1 MEDLFEKIIRRELPA
16 EIVYEDE
23 HIIAFLDIHP
33 VAIGHTL
40 VVPKKKSKNILDA
53 DDATLA
59 LMGPAIKKIANA
71 IMTAFE
77 YPAFNLEA
85 NNNSEAGQI
94 VNHMHWHIIPRRAD
108 DGLKHWPGQAYAEDE
123 MSMVGEKIR
132 NHITNA

>member
-33 VAIGHTL
+33 VTIGHTL
-40 VVPKKKSKNILDA
+40 VVPKKKSKNMLDA

-59 LMGPAIKKIANA
+59 LMGPAIKKIAQA
-71 IMTAFE
+71 IMIAFE

-108 DGLKHWPGQAYAEDE
+108 DGLKHWPGQVYAEGE
-123 MSMVGEKIR
+123 MSVVGEKIR
-132 NHITNA
+132 NHITHA

>member
-1 MEDLFEKIIRRELPA
+1 MEDLFEKIIHRELPA

-23 HIIAFLDIHP
+23 QIVAFLDIHP

-71 IMTAFE
+71 IMTAFD

-108 DGLKHWPGQAYAEDE
+108 DGLKHWPGQAYAEGE
-123 MSMVGEKIR
+123 MRVVGEKIR

>member
-1 MEDLFEKIIRRELPA
+1 MEDLFEKIIRKELPA

-23 HIIAFLDIHP
+23 QIIAFLDIHP

-71 IMTAFE
+71 IMIAFD

-108 DGLKHWPGQAYAEDE
+108 DGLKHWPGQAYAEGE
-123 MSMVGEKIR
+123 MRVVGETIR